1 MKKPILFSLV
11 FLMLSCNPDDDNY
24 NSVYC
29 TEIFVYGLSVTV
41 KDAVTDAIITEGIT
55 VTAKEGSYEEQLMRI
70 ENSDYFMGAGERE
83 GSYIIEITSDDYQTF
98 TSNTIVVEK
107 TEDDCHVITEELEF
121 VLQPN

>member
-1 MKKPILFSLV
+1 MKKRILFSLV
-11 FLMLSCNPDDDNY
+11 FLMLSCNSDDDNS

-41 KDAVTDAIITEGIT
+41 KNAVTDAIITEGIT
-55 VTAKEGSYEEQLMRI
+55 VTAREGSYEEQLMRI